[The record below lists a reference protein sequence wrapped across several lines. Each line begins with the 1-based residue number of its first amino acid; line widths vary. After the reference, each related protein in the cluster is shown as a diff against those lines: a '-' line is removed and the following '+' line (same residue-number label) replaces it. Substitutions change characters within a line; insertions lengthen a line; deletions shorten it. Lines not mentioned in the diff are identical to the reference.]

1 MKKPKII
8 IIKGAPAWVVTFGD
22 LMSLLL
28 TFFVLL
34 LSFSK
39 ITSPQQYVSTFGN
52 VQQAFGLQTDVRIKP
67 PGALDMIAMN
77 PDPNFNA
84 KALEK
89 TLNESVVPR
98 FPPED
103 MEIIQPEVVR
113 TMDRVTLR
121 FNGDGMFP
129 SGQKLID
136 PRYYGFLDEVASRA
150 AKSESNLL
158 VEAHTDS
165 RPFRN
170 RLFRSNLDLSA
181 ARSAR
186 VINYLI
192 NSEPLDVNRVLALG
206 KGAYEP
212 VFPNTTK
219 WGRQKNRR
227 IEISFVERMKGS
239 ESQNL
244 KQDDAARIQAP
255 GDGKGDSSN
264 QRILPS
270 KP

>member
-1 MKKPKII
+1 MNKPKII

-52 VQQAFGLQTDVRIKP
+52 VQKAFGLQTEVQIKP
-67 PGALDMIAMN
+67 PGALDLIEMN

-136 PRYYGFLDEVASRA
+136 PRYYGFLDEVAA
-150 AKSESNLL
+150 KAKKSEANLL

-186 VINYLI
+186 VINYLV
-192 NSEPLDVNRVLALG
+192 NSEPLEVGRVLALG
-206 KGAYEP
+206 KGAFEP

-227 IEISFVERMKGS
+227 IEISFVERMKGD
-239 ESQNL
+239 ESKNL
-244 KQDDAARIQAP
+244 KQDDAARFRAPTKGGGGVPGQQASP
-255 GDGKGDSSN
+255 P
-264 QRILPS
+264 RP
-270 KP
+270 